1 MVIFRV
7 GNTHVKHKYQ
17 TYMSLIMRFILYVEH
32 SILQWSTESR
42 KNASIFNFNVSLEYE
57 KTEVDSGFYYKS
69 EAER

>member
-1 MVIFRV
+1 M
-7 GNTHVKHKYQ
+7 KHKYQ

-57 KTEVDSGFYYKS
+57 KAEVDSGFYYKS